1 MPEPTSVPLSVFT
14 GWIEYILENPN
25 DFATMLRQHITM
37 VFIAEFLAIGIALP
51 AGIAATRHPTVSTIV
66 MNTGAIAQTIPA
78 LGVIALSFAYLGIG
92 MRPAILAM
100 TIYALLPMLKNTVA
114 GIESA
119 EDSQVRAGRGM
130 GMSMWE
136 RLRMIELP
144 LALPIIFAGIRTSTV
159 LCVGVA
165 YLGAFIGAG
174 GLGDLVTRGL
184 STVDTSLMLAGA
196 IPGALLVLCFDRFF
210 RHLESRLTPEGVA
223 TQQQTEE
230 ITA

>member
-1 MPEPTSVPLSVFT
+1 MPDLTAVPLSVLT
-14 GWIEYILENPN
+14 GWLEYILDNPG
-25 DFATMLRQHITM
+25 DFATMLRQHVTM
-37 VFIAEFLAIGIALP
+37 VFIAEFLAIAIAVP

-66 MNTGAIAQTIPA
+66 MNAGAVAQTLPA

-92 MRPAILAM
+92 MRPTILAM

-114 GIESA
+114 GIENI
-119 EDSQVRAGRGM
+119 EESQVRAGRGM
-130 GMSMWE
+130 GMTMWE
-136 RLRMIELP
+136 RLRRIELP
-144 LALPIIFAGIRTSTV
+144 LALPVIFAGIRTSTV

-184 STVDTSLMLAGA
+184 SSVDTNLMLAGA
-196 IPGALLVLCFDRFF
+196 IPGALLVLFFDQFF
-210 RHLESRLTPEGVA
+210 KFLEARVTPEGVTA
-223 TQQQTEE
+223 QQQTEE

>member
-1 MPEPTSVPLSVFT
+1 MPDLALIPLSALT
-14 GWIEYILENPN
+14 GWLDYILANPG
-25 DFATMLRQHITM
+25 DFATMLRSHVTM
-37 VFIAEFLAIGIALP
+37 VFIAEFIAIAVAVP
-51 AGIAATRHPTVSTIV
+51 AGIAATRNPTISTIV
-66 MNTGAIAQTIPA
+66 MNTGAIAQTLPA

-114 GIESA
+114 GIENIDESK
-119 EDSQVRAGRGM
+119 VRAGRGM
-130 GMSMWE
+130 GMTMWE
-136 RLRMIELP
+136 RLRRIELP
-144 LALPIIFAGIRTSTV
+144 LALPVIFAGIRTSTV

-196 IPGALLVLCFDRFF
+196 IPGALLVLFFDQFF
-210 RHLESRLTPEGVA
+210 KYLESYVTPEGVA
-223 TQQQTEE
+223 VQQQTDD